1 MSKKNIFIL
10 IFLISL
16 LAGVGIFYFYLK
28 NIKINQSIINYIPEQ
43 TIFYADFDLKNKELL
58 DFYENNFRGKTRFE
72 LLLKNSNL
80 FGELSKY
87 LINKSN
93 KISLLIVNY
102 ENNSEPLEEKIWIIS
117 SNNIHELHALM
128 PKDFN
133 VSILNS
139 KTIALSK
146 SKTALRLIKKIDDLQ
161 KSTQTKALRKK
172 ISNNFSDKNFL
183 NIYLSGKYLQ
193 NNSENSDTIFNLIF
207 NPEYSG
213 LNLDFEQDSFLNLET
228 DQNKIIYNFNS
239 VAKDKSH
246 PEYSGLGAKKF
257 NKQEDLLQFTDLKN
271 NEIFATF
278 FSPDLQNIFDSL
290 INKSVSE
297 EQKNIW
303 IKKYNLDFE
312 NINKILNNSGIFL
325 MQNRNNKIDNE
336 DLFNFDKYNYA
347 LIIKTNFNPEYSG
360 EKIKEQKE
368 NIKQIIKNILA
379 FKNPVE
385 QEKILPDKTKSIE
398 LIANP
403 ESITFIQENNLEILN
418 IENFNF
424 VITIY
429 ENYLILGNSKKLI
442 QEILASEQT
451 NFINC
456 DFLTGNE
463 ALIMNTNKLTSGI
476 LSFIDKLIINF
487 EQKNEKINLNG
498 CLVW

>member
-1 MSKKNIFIL
+1 MDK
-10 IFLISL
+10 
-16 LAGVGIFYFYLK
+16 
-28 NIKINQSIINYIPEQ
+28 
-43 TIFYADFDLKNKELL
+43 
-58 DFYENNFRGKTRFE
+58 
-72 LLLKNSNL
+72 
-80 FGELSKY
+80 
-87 LINKSN
+87 
-93 KISLLIVNY
+93 
-102 ENNSEPLEEKIWIIS
+102 
-117 SNNIHELHALM
+117 
-128 PKDFN
+128 
-133 VSILNS
+133 
-139 KTIALSK
+139 
-146 SKTALRLIKKIDDLQ
+146 
-161 KSTQTKALRKK
+161 
-172 ISNNFSDKNFL
+172 NFSDKNFL